1 MAGSS
6 YILQPIDTQKRV
18 MSLDILRGAGVLGIL
33 LMSIQSFSM
42 PPSAYLNPTSFENL
56 EGINFYVWLLSYVF
70 ANEKFFAI
78 LAMLFGASIILIS
91 QKAKKEHLRSSN
103 LQYRRF
109 FWLLIIGV
117 FHAYLL
123 WYGDLLVA
131 FSICGFFMFA
141 FRSKSKQ
148 YLFRAGIVFLSL
160 GSVLQLIFAYSIP
173 FWEAGQFQELERT
186 IWNPTATDISYQIDH
201 YTSSW
206 ERQMLVRVPEAFNM
220 QTKVFLSEIF
230 WKVSGLMLLGMAF
243 YKKGVLTAKQSKKYI
258 SKVAVYGIGVG
269 LPLVVTGVLL
279 DFHYRW
285 DFELSYFYFSQFN
298 YWGSVLLA
306 IGYCGVI
313 VLICKIS
320 TRSFIA
326 RSLSYVGRMSLSN
339 YLFQSIICTFIFY
352 GHGLGLYGDLDRS
365 AQGVAVLLLWI
376 FQIAFSTIWLNFFQ
390 YGPFEWLWRSLSY
403 GRLQAIRRID

>member
-1 MAGSS
+1 
-6 YILQPIDTQKRV
+6 
-18 MSLDILRGAGVLGIL
+18 MSLDILRGCGVLGIL

-42 PPSAYLNPTSFENL
+42 PPSAYFNPTSFENL
-56 EGINFYVWLLSYVF
+56 EGINFYVWLLSHVF
-70 ANEKFFAI
+70 ANEKFLAI
-78 LAMLFGASIILIS
+78 LAMLFGASIIMIS

-103 LQYRRF
+103 LQYRRL

-141 FRSKSKQ
+141 FRSKSKI
-148 YLFRAGIVFLSL
+148 YLFRAGIIFLIL
-160 GSVLQLIFAYSIP
+160 GSALKLLLAYSIP
-173 FWEAGQFQELERT
+173 FWEAGQFEQLELEV
-186 IWNPTATDISYQIDH
+186 WNPTAAAISHQIDY
-201 YTSSW
+201 YTSGW
-206 ERQMLVRVPEAFNM
+206 ERQMLVRAPEALNM

-243 YKKGVLTAKQSKKYI
+243 YKKGALTTKQSKKYL
-258 SKVAVYGIGVG
+258 SKMAIYGIGVG
-269 LPLVVTGVLL
+269 LPMVVGGVLL

-285 DFELSYFYFSQFN
+285 DFELSYFYFYQFN

-306 IGYCGVI
+306 IGYCGVV
-313 VLICKIS
+313 VLFCKIS

-326 RSLSYVGRMSLSN
+326 RSLSAVGRMSLSN
-339 YLFQSIICTFIFY
+339 YLMQSIICSFIFY

-365 AQGVAVLLLWI
+365 AQGVVVLAIWI
-376 FQIAFSTIWLNFFQ
+376 FQIAFSTIWLSYFQ
-390 YGPFEWLWRSLSY
+390 YGPFEWIWRSLSY
-403 GRLQAIRRID
+403 GRLQAIRKLD